1 MSDCGCGPTAV
12 ETKAQRRTLW
22 IALWLNA
29 AMFFVET
36 TAGLFAHSTGLV
48 ADGLDMLTDATAY
61 AIALAAIGR
70 SGRFKSNA
78 ATLSGTLLL
87 LVGLG
92 LLVDVVRRILWG
104 GEPEG
109 GWMIVIAGVALAVNV
124 YVLRLLSRQRRD
136 EVHLKAAWIFTRADV
151 VANAA
156 VILAGLA
163 VLLTSLRYFDLVVG
177 GAIALY
183 VVKEALEIL
192 REARSSRA
200 VD

>member
-1 MSDCGCGPTAV
+1 
-12 ETKAQRRTLW
+12 
-22 IALWLNA
+22 
-29 AMFFVET
+29 
-36 TAGLFAHSTGLV
+36 
-48 ADGLDMLTDATAY
+48 
-61 AIALAAIGR
+61 
-70 SGRFKSNA
+70 
-78 ATLSGTLLL
+78 
-87 LVGLG
+87 
-92 LLVDVVRRILWG
+92 
-104 GEPEG
+104 
-109 GWMIVIAGVALAVNV
+109 MIVIAGVALAVNV

-192 REARSSRA
+192 REARISRA

>member
-12 ETKAQRRTLW
+12 ETQAQRRTLW
-22 IALWLNA
+22 IALGLNA
-29 AMFFVET
+29 AMFVVET

-92 LLVDVVRRILWG
+92 LLVDVVRRMLWG

-109 GWMIVIAGVALAVNV
+109 DWMITIAGIALAVNV

-156 VILAGLA
+156 VIVAGLA
-163 VLLTSLRYFDLVVG
+163 VLITGLRYFDLIVG
-177 GAIALY
+177 GGIALY

-200 VD
+200 AN